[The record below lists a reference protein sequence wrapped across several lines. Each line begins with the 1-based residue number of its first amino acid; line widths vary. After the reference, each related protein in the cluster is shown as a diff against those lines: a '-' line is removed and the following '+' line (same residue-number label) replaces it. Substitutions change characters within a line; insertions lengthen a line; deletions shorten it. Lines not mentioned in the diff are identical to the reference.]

1 MSESLLKGPD
11 VYPFVECPNCQQLL
25 EYGAEICPRCREEIS
40 SEYGL
45 ISAIVVQHN
54 TQACSVA
61 NSIAGF
67 EAFIPVA
74 LVGSMVIFAIDL
86 YGSGSPTLFPLI
98 LIWPTIPLIAIA
110 VWFFRFGRF
119 RIGDDEYLKAR
130 REMRKSLLLWL
141 AILLVQAV
149 TLAAWWVPTPAI

>member
-1 MSESLLKGPD
+1 
-11 VYPFVECPNCQQLL
+11 
-25 EYGAEICPRCREEIS
+25 
-40 SEYGL
+40 L

-61 NSIAGF
+61 NSISGF
-67 EAFIPVA
+67 DAFVPLA
-74 LVGSMVIFAIDL
+74 LGGSMVIFVIDF

-98 LIWPTIPLIAIA
+98 LIWPTVPLIVIA

-119 RIGDDEYLKAR
+119 RIGDDEFLKAR

-141 AILLVQAV
+141 AILVVQAV
-149 TLAAWWVPTPAI
+149 TLAVWWVPTPAI